1 MAKSKKPVGRALES
15 AVPEEIVDLRIEN
28 WVRAILES
36 NNNLAVVL
44 KRLRESYCAVLAGK
58 PVRDDDEIL
67 AQVEAVLQRAEKAK
81 HVS

>member
-1 MAKSKKPVGRALES
+1 
-15 AVPEEIVDLRIEN
+15 VPEEIVDLRIEN